1 MNKRKYKSII
11 DKFINLRYEHLLDC
25 SKNVLKGK
33 SVNPMDLV
41 AELVIFFYDN
51 QDKLEHFI
59 TQESFL
65 NYTDQQMLEGFSVS
79 WLRIQGRF
87 NSSTFWRKYIIK
99 DREEGDI
106 PDLPYEAEDLNED
119 EYVTDLRNVYTEA
132 QIEKILK
139 IHEIYPTLT
148 KVEQML
154 FKAYFLENLSYEKIK
169 DKYTFY
175 RTDKNGKKIYYKS
188 KKSIYNLMND
198 LKETIKNKLD

>member
-1 MNKRKYKSII
+1 
-11 DKFINLRYEHLLDC
+11 
-25 SKNVLKGK
+25 
-33 SVNPMDLV
+33 MDLV

-106 PDLPYEAEDLNED
+106 PDLPYETEDLNED
-119 EYVTDLRNVYTEA
+119 EYVTDLRNVYTEV